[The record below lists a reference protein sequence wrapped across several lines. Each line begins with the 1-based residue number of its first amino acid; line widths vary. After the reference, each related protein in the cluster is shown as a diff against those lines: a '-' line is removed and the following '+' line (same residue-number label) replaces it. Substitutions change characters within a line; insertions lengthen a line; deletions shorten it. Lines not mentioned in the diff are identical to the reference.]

1 MSERS
6 CVLGC
11 TVPDVHYATCDWY
24 GVEKRLVPVKAE
36 LPIAPE
42 ACNGCAPASARDGV
56 LICDRCY
63 RRMRGHLENAADLV
77 GRMRSLAD
85 SRRATVYDSVRV
97 SSGMLAESPAPTP
110 ADLIDASEDV
120 MRSLRAWAVFVDPR
134 SGLVGGMPAGAGALA
149 AYDYARSCANVILG
163 DFDRIA
169 NNADDVQQLA
179 EAVLTRH
186 PVDDDGVRPFWSIVD
201 AVSRYHLERPDAARA
216 VDADTDDPLEV
227 SAVAEW
233 RDRLITKDE
242 AALPRYAGSVSTLK
256 RWRAAEGLAPRA
268 ITYGPMG
275 RVTWFRE
282 SEVLAIRERMR
293 IRAGR
298 PRKPPQPSCEGQGSP
313 TGVAEILFVQRGV
326 DGGDL
331 A

>member
-24 GVEKRLVPVKAE
+24 GVEKRLVPAKAE
-36 LPIAPE
+36 LPNAPE
-42 ACNGCAPASARDGV
+42 ACNGCAPAAARDGV

-85 SRRATVYDSVRV
+85 PRRATVYDSVRV

-134 SGLVGGMPAGAGALA
+134 SGIVGGMPAGAGSLA

-163 DFDRIA
+163 DFDQIA
-169 NNADDVQQLA
+169 NDADNVKQLA
-179 EAVLTRH
+179 EAVLVRH
-186 PVDDDGVRPFWSIVD
+186 PVDDEGVRPFWSIID
-201 AVSRYHLERPDAARA
+201 AVGRYRLERPDAAHV
-216 VDADTDDPLEV
+216 VDADADEALEV

-242 AALPRYAGSVSTLK
+242 AARAKYAGSERTLR
-256 RWRAAEGLAPRA
+256 RWREREGLVPRA
-268 ITYGPMG
+268 ITQGPMG

-282 SEVLAIRERMR
+282 SEVLALRETMR
-293 IRAGR
+293 ARVGRPTAGR
-298 PRKPPQPSCEGQGSP
+298 SRN
-313 TGVAEILFVQRGV
+313 
-326 DGGDL
+326 
-331 A
+331 